1 MKYLIFLA
9 LSFLSVSAS
18 AFNPVDCSNPRNE
31 VQLYVCQDA
40 QLSELNNQS
49 IVLAI
54 DVAGKN
60 SYQANSLEE
69 QFQNRVAN
77 CNFSQ
82 TCWVQAY
89 QDLIAGY
96 EELKRQYEQR
106 STAPEKPVKSED
118 GFWGSFASYFMIFMI
133 ILLAIYFLP
142 TIIAFNRQHRHRWVI
157 LIVNVVFG
165 CTLLGWLVAL
175 VWAFN
180 KFDSPVKGGSKYDP
194 QPHDPSI

>member
-1 MKYLIFLA
+1 MKKILFIVLA
-9 LSFLSVSAS
+9 LTSLSAL
-18 AFNPVDCSNPRNE
+18 AFSPVDCGNPRNE

-60 SYQANSLEE
+60 TYQASSLEE

-82 TCWVQAY
+82 TCWLQAY

-106 STAPEKPVKSED
+106 SSTPEKPVKSED

>member
-1 MKYLIFLA
+1 MKYLIFIA
-9 LSFLSVSAS
+9 LTFLSAAAS
-18 AFNPVDCSNPRNE
+18 AFSPVDCSNPRNE
-31 VQLYVCQDA
+31 AQLYVCQDA

-60 SYQANSLEE
+60 SYQANALEE
-69 QFQNRVAN
+69 QFQARVAN

-82 TCWVQAY
+82 TCWYQAY

-106 STAPEKPVKSED
+106 STAPEKSAKSDD

-142 TIIAFNRQHRHRWVI
+142 TIIAFNRDHRHRWVI

-175 VWAFN
+175 VWALN
-180 KFDSPVKGGSKYDP
+180 KFDSPVKGGNKYDP